1 MGKKDLY
8 NYFTAAGLTHAGTLG
23 LLGNLQAESGCE
35 ACRLQGDYDLTRSR
49 SKAYAE
55 KVDSGEMS
63 VHIFSRD
70 AQGWGLAQWTYWSRK
85 EALYYFCRGR
95 GKSIADEMCQ
105 AQFIVK
111 ELRDD
116 YPQLLKYLSSTDEM
130 FTATKRVCEEYERPA
145 INNVQARYA
154 MAKSIE
160 AELAAS
166 PADETKPTKE
176 TYWPPRTIDARCS
189 KWPEVWLLQA
199 ALKCHGYN
207 TEHDGVF
214 NESLSNKVKEF
225 QTKSGLD
232 ADGAVG
238 PMTWKKLLNT
248 REN

>member
-8 NYFTAAGLTHAGTLG
+8 NYFTAAGLTHAGALG

-35 ACRLQGDYDLTRSR
+35 ACRLQGDFDLTRSR

-85 EALYYFCRGR
+85 DALYYFCRGR

-176 TYWPPRTIDARCS
+176 TYWPPRTIDKNMS
-189 KWPEVWLLQA
+189 GSDVQVLQA
-199 ALKCHGYN
+199 ILKARGYKINYISGKFDDLLDEQVRRFQQDNALFI
-207 TEHDGVF
+207 DGV
-214 NESLSNKVKEF
+214 
-225 QTKSGLD
+225 
-232 ADGAVG
+232 VG
-238 PMTWKKLLNT
+238 PRTWAIILET
-248 REN
+248 

>member
-1 MGKKDLY
+1 MSKKDLY
-8 NYFTAAGLTHAGTLG
+8 EYFVKAGMTPAGALG

-35 ACRLQGDYDLTRSR
+35 ACRIQGDYEISRSR

-95 GKSIADEMCQ
+95 GKSIADEMSQ
-105 AQFIVK
+105 AQFIFK

-116 YPQLLKYLSSTDEM
+116 YPQLLKFLCSTDEM

-145 INNVQARYA
+145 INNVQARFA

-160 AELAAS
+160 SELS
-166 PADETKPTKE
+166 VETKPKKE
-176 TYWPPRTIDARCS
+176 SYWPPRTIDKNMS
-189 KWPEVWLLQA
+189 GPDVEVLQA
-199 ALKCHGYN
+199 ILKARGYGIN
-207 TEHDGVF
+207 YISGKFDYLLETAVKAFQKDNLLFEDGV
-214 NESLSNKVKEF
+214 
-225 QTKSGLD
+225 
-232 ADGAVG
+232 VG
-238 PMTWKKLLNT
+238 PKTWAAITKF
-248 REN
+248 

>member
-8 NYFTAAGLTHAGTLG
+8 NYFTAAGLTHAGALG

-35 ACRLQGDYDLTRSR
+35 ACRLQGDFDLTRSR

-63 VHIFSRD
+63 VHIYSRD

-95 GKSIADEMCQ
+95 GASIADETSQ
-105 AQFIVK
+105 AQFIFK

-116 YPQLLKYLSSTDEM
+116 YPQLLKFLCSTNEM

-145 INNVQARYA
+145 INNVQARFA

-160 AELAAS
+160 SELSA
-166 PADETKPTKE
+166 ETKPKKE
-176 TYWPPRTIDARCS
+176 TYWPPRTIDKNMS
-189 KWPEVWLLQA
+189 GPDVEVLQA
-199 ALKCHGYN
+199 ILKARGYGIN
-207 TEHDGVF
+207 YISGKFDYLLETAVKAFQKDNLLFEDGV
-214 NESLSNKVKEF
+214 
-225 QTKSGLD
+225 
-232 ADGAVG
+232 VG
-238 PMTWKKLLNT
+238 PKTWAAITKF
-248 REN
+248 

>member
-8 NYFTAAGLTHAGTLG
+8 NYFTAAGLTHAGALG

-35 ACRLQGDYDLTRSR
+35 ACRLQGDFELGRSK

-63 VHIFSRD
+63 VHIYSRD

-95 GKSIADEMCQ
+95 GKSIADEMYQ

-116 YPQLLKYLSSTDEM
+116 YPQLLKFLCSTDEM

-154 MAKSIE
+154 MAKNIE
-160 AELAAS
+160 TELVNVAES
-166 PADETKPTKE
+166 KQNPEKE
-176 TYWPPRTIDARCS
+176 TFWPPRTID
-189 KWPEVWLLQA
+189 KNMYGPDVEVLQA
-199 ALKCHGYN
+199 ILKAKGYGIN
-207 TEHDGVF
+207 YISGKFDTLLEQ
-214 NESLSNKVKEF
+214 EVKKF
-225 QTKSGLD
+225 QTDNNLKP
-232 ADGAVG
+232 DGIVG
-238 PMTWKKLLNT
+238 PLSWDKILSLH
-248 REN
+248 

>member
-8 NYFTAAGLTHAGTLG
+8 NYFTAAGLTHAGALG

-35 ACRLQGDYDLTRSR
+35 ACRLQGDFDLTRSR

-63 VHIFSRD
+63 VHIYSRD

-85 EALYYFCRGR
+85 EALFYFCRGR
-95 GKSIADEMCQ
+95 GASIADEMSQ
-105 AQFIVK
+105 AQFIFK

-116 YPQLLKYLSSTDEM
+116 YPQLLKFLCSTDEM

-160 AELAAS
+160 SELSA
-166 PADETKPTKE
+166 ETKPKKE
-176 TYWPPRTIDARCS
+176 TYWPPRTIDKNMS
-189 KWPEVWLLQA
+189 GPDVEVLQA
-199 ALKCHGYN
+199 ILKARGYKINYISGKFDDLLDEQVRRFQQDNALFV
-207 TEHDGVF
+207 DGV
-214 NESLSNKVKEF
+214 
-225 QTKSGLD
+225 
-232 ADGAVG
+232 VG
-238 PMTWKKLLNT
+238 PRTWAIILET
-248 REN
+248 